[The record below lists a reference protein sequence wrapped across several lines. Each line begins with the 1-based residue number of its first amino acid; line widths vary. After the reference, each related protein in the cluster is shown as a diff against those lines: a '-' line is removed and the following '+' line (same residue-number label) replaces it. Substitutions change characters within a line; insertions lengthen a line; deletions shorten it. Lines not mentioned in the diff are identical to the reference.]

1 MCRRQYTS
9 PRLSISILSIGTG
22 ICRVFKNKEIS
33 SLQASHFTRPEDE
46 ISAEQYFTGI
56 GRGTGE
62 KLPWTR
68 QLLLAIFS
76 AKKNLLLT
84 QKKSCSYVKLRTIHV
99 KKKEK
104 T

>member
-76 AKKNLLLT
+76 TKKV
-84 QKKSCSYVKLRTIHV
+84 QKKLLICKVENYSRK